1 MLLEIDDIANKDAL
15 LGPVLTG
22 DIMQEADDALYAL
35 AAQYG
40 AAREDVKKG
49 FWVERYVEAYA
60 FYRAALKNSYSAGGT
75 AYNEG
80 DSEDAYAQKVKFY
93 QNEIKSLESKMSYKV
108 LTGKDRTGSTGPYL
122 STIRLHRG

>member
-1 MLLEIDDIANKDAL
+1 MLLGIEDIADKDAL
-15 LGPVLTG
+15 LGPVLTQ

-60 FYRAALKNSYSAGGT
+60 FYRAALKNSYSAGGQP
-75 AYNEG
+75 YNEG

-93 QNEIKSLESKMSYKV
+93 QNEIKRLESKMSYKAF
-108 LTGKDRTGSTGPYL
+108 TGKEQAGSTGPYL